1 MTDIKTP
8 AERSKNMAAI
18 KSKNTRP
25 EFFFRKLLFAQGLRY
40 RTNYARIEGHPD
52 IFLPKWKT
60 AIFVH
65 GCFWHRHKKCKF
77 AYQPKSNVAFWN
89 LKFEKN
95 VKRDKAVQEVLYGQ
109 KIKCLIVWECTIKQM
124 KRDPIFSELII
135 EKTKEFICG
144 REMYLEL

>member
-52 IFLPKWKT
+52 IYLPKWNT

-95 VKRDKAVQEVLYGQ
+95 IKRDKAVQEVLYGQ

>member
-95 VKRDKAVQEVLYGQ
+95 IKRDKAVQEVLYGQ
-109 KIKCLIVWECTIKQM
+109 KIKCLIVWECTIKQV

>member
-1 MTDIKTP
+1 MNDIKTP
-8 AERSKNMAAI
+8 AERSKNMVAI

-52 IFLPKWKT
+52 IYLPKWKT

-95 VKRDKAVQEVLYGQ
+95 IKRDKAVQEVLYGQ

>member
-1 MTDIKTP
+1 MIDIKTP

-52 IFLPKWKT
+52 IYLPKWKT

-95 VKRDKAVQEVLYGQ
+95 IKRDKAVQEVLYGQ
-109 KIKCLIVWECTIKQM
+109 KIKYLIVWECTIKQM

>member
-40 RTNYARIEGHPD
+40 RTNYARIEGHPN
-52 IFLPKWKT
+52 IYLPKWKT

-95 VKRDKAVQEVLYGQ
+95 IKRDKAVQEVLYGQ

>member
-18 KSKNTRP
+18 KSKNARP

-52 IFLPKWKT
+52 IYLPKWKT

-95 VKRDKAVQEVLYGQ
+95 IKRDKAVQEVLYGQ

>member
-40 RTNYARIEGHPD
+40 RTNYARIEVHPD
-52 IFLPKWKT
+52 IYLPKWKT

-95 VKRDKAVQEVLYGQ
+95 IKRDKAVQEVLYGQ

>member
-25 EFFFRKLLFAQGLRY
+25 EFFFRNLLFAQGLRY

-52 IFLPKWKT
+52 IYLPKWKT

-95 VKRDKAVQEVLYGQ
+95 IKRDKAVQEVLYGQ

>member
-25 EFFFRKLLFAQGLRY
+25 EFFFRKLLFAQGLRC

-52 IFLPKWKT
+52 IYLPKWKT

-95 VKRDKAVQEVLYGQ
+95 IKRDKAVQEVLYGQ

>member
-1 MTDIKTP
+1 MHVSKVILTSIFPSGKRQYLFMDVFGTDIKN
-8 AERSKNMAAI
+8 AN
-18 KSKNTRP
+18 
-25 EFFFRKLLFAQGLRY
+25 LQ
-40 RTNYARIEGHPD
+40 
-52 IFLPKWKT
+52 
-60 AIFVH
+60 
-65 GCFWHRHKKCKF
+65 
-77 AYQPKSNVAFWN
+77 YQPKSNVAFWN

-95 VKRDKAVQEVLYGQ
+95 IKRDKAVQEVLYGQ

>member
-8 AERSKNMAAI
+8 AERSKNIAAI

-52 IFLPKWKT
+52 IYLPKWKT

-95 VKRDKAVQEVLYGQ
+95 IKRDKAVQEVLYGQ

>member
-52 IFLPKWKT
+52 IYLPKWKT

-95 VKRDKAVQEVLYGQ
+95 IKRDKAVQEVLDGQ

>member
-52 IFLPKWKT
+52 IYLPKWKT

-95 VKRDKAVQEVLYGQ
+95 IKRDKAVQEVLYGQ
-109 KIKCLIVWECTIKQM
+109 KITCLIVWECTIKQM

>member
-1 MTDIKTP
+1 
-8 AERSKNMAAI
+8 MAAI

-52 IFLPKWKT
+52 IYLPKWKT

-95 VKRDKAVQEVLYGQ
+95 IKRDKAVQEVLYGQ

>member
-52 IFLPKWKT
+52 IYLPKWKT

-95 VKRDKAVQEVLYGQ
+95 IKRDKAVQEVLYGQ
-109 KIKCLIVWECTIKQM
+109 KINCLIVWECTIKQM

>member
-52 IFLPKWKT
+52 IYLPKWKT

-95 VKRDKAVQEVLYGQ
+95 IKRDKAVQEVLYGQ
-109 KIKCLIVWECTIKQM
+109 KIKCLIVWESTIKQM